1 MIGQSRLRFLCM
13 TILPLA
19 IFLVQAL
26 PVRADL
32 VQLTRIGDPI
42 WRPVDFH
49 LFSARV
55 GMSGE
60 EFRMTN
66 SSLLPPPHHVIHPQL
81 GIGPG
86 TPHPPPYDTELAEG
100 VRNQGFVDKAV
111 FEVAEIARPNAVF
124 LVWMNVPD
132 PGTRGSSPD
141 FSSGPIIP
149 NTLFPIAV
157 SGDFH
162 RPNLP
167 TGHILGAVPPLND
180 PSLTPSFDVDGHS
193 HFPFFTAL
201 SGPPDERALGDYE
214 TVITMTDRQGNGW
227 VISATYQVVPEP
239 GSLILLSIGSL
250 GICVY
255 IWRRRGSQHDPERT
269 TRSGRGTNPCSG
281 DHFR

>member
-1 MIGQSRLRFLCM
+1 MMSKSRLRFLCM
-13 TILPLA
+13 TIPSLA
-19 IFLVQAL
+19 IFLAQA
-26 PVRADL
+26 PPARADL
-32 VQLTRIGDPI
+32 VQLTPIGNPI

-60 EFRMTN
+60 EFRTTN
-66 SSLLPPPHHVIHPQL
+66 SSLLPPPHHVIHSQL

-100 VRNQGFVDKAV
+100 VHNQGFVDKNV
-111 FEVAEIARPNAVF
+111 FQISEIARPNAVF

-149 NTLFPIAV
+149 HTLFPINV

-162 RPNLP
+162 RPNFP
-167 TGHILGAVPPLND
+167 TGHLSFDVPPLND
-180 PSLTPSFDVDGHS
+180 PRLTPSFDVEGHS
-193 HFPFFTAL
+193 HFPIFTAL
-201 SGPPDERALGDYE
+201 SGPADERALGDYE

-227 VISATYQVVPEP
+227 VISAAFQVVPEP
-239 GSLILLSIGSL
+239 GSLVLFAVGCL
-250 GICVY
+250 GICAY
-255 IWRRRGSQHDPERT
+255 AWRRRAGPV
-269 TRSGRGTNPCSG
+269 
-281 DHFR
+281 